1 MAVISYFDVLSDSV
15 SLSSFI
21 EADISIT
28 ALLLLLI
35 LMTETINAFFNP
47 VEAAVFA
54 LLIVSVIGWPYWY
67 AESFDMP
74 GTAEAQTIPA

>member
-1 MAVISYFDVLSDSV
+1 VLSDSV

-21 EADISIT
+21 DADIMIT
-28 ALLLLLI
+28 ALLLSLI

-54 LLIVSVIGWPYWY
+54 DIVMSGNSKMLLNAPWCWAHRIISVGRI
-67 AESFDMP
+67 S
-74 GTAEAQTIPA
+74 